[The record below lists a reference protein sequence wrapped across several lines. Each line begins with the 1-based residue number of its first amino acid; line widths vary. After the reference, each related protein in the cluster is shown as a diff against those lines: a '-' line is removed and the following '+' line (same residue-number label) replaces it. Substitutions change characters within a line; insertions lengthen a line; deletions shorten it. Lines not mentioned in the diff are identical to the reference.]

1 MSECPCPAI
10 QSAGRRLLPMLGLMF
25 CAAAATAQTG
35 DKGAAPAPAA
45 SQAPAPAPAPAPE
58 IRFSFSEATLR
69 LPTAQSK
76 GTVDVLISAEATG
89 KESLPAETI
98 SVVDITSKDA
108 PAGSPKVSFEVVAE
122 AQAGAKTRSWFLRAV
137 IEALPVNSTPLSRTA
152 LVTLGA
158 FKRTLTYVVT
168 NKPASPPDFTVVQ
181 PATWSS
187 TEDKVAAAILISAGD
202 QPLRGLRLAHAALSD
217 KSQTASIP
225 LQALDLCSTA
235 TGACVAPS
243 PIPAGSSETVYLRFK
258 ALQRPLGR
266 YTGTVSLAVEA
277 RADAKPVTIDI
288 NATSSIARAA
298 GTVVILVGIIVA
310 LTMSVWSRNRL
321 QRLAALQPVAAAR
334 ERIERLLFA
343 LEPVRLDAGVEFD
356 RTCSHFDRIRFEKL
370 DEAALDAEGLLP
382 KVWSVSASATS
393 ATALQERLKLL
404 EPEIA
409 GLAVMVREGA
419 LVLVT
424 RLKAV
429 AADDPKAT
437 EKRVRIIAAIPTL
450 DDPTKFAT
458 EQAAGS
464 LVAAALQA
472 SVLPSGLEVFNPGS
486 PMGRTPQSVQRITGQ
501 IEALSRATWFM
512 YAVLTAV
519 AGTATLIL
527 QNPGFGTCL
536 DFVFCLFWG
545 FGMPVT
551 LEKLQQ
557 LSPTQTAK
565 AVGIT
570 LPA

>member
-1 MSECPCPAI
+1 MSEYPCPAI
-10 QSAGRRLLPMLGLMF
+10 QSTGRRLLPVLGLMF
-25 CAAAATAQTG
+25 CAAAAAAQTG
-35 DKGAAPAPAA
+35 EKGAAPAPAA
-45 SQAPAPAPAPAPE
+45 SQAAAPVPAPE
-58 IRFSFSEATLR
+58 IRFSFGEATLR

-89 KESLPAETI
+89 KEPLPAETI
-98 SVVDITSKDA
+98 SVIDMTSKDA
-108 PAGSPKVSFEVVAE
+108 PAGSPKVTFEVVAE
-122 AQAGAKTRSWFLRAV
+122 AQAGPKTRSWFLRAA
-137 IEALPVNSTPLSRTA
+137 IEALPVNSAPLSRTA

-168 NKPASPPDFTVVQ
+168 NKPASSPDFTVVQ

-225 LQALDLCSTA
+225 LQALDLCATA

-243 PIPAGSSETVYLRFK
+243 PIAAGSSETVYLRFK

-277 RADAKPVTIDI
+277 RADAKPVTIEV
-288 NATSSIARAA
+288 NATSDIAKAV
-298 GTVVILVGIIVA
+298 GTLVILAGIVVA

-321 QRLAALQPVAAAR
+321 QRLSALQPVAAAR
-334 ERIERLLFA
+334 ERIERLLLA
-343 LEPVRLDAGVEFD
+343 LEPVRLDARVDFD
-356 RTCSHFDRIRFEKL
+356 RTRSHFDLLRVEKL

-393 ATALQERLKLL
+393 AAALQERLKLL

-429 AADDPKAT
+429 SADDTQAT
-437 EKRVRIIAAIPTL
+437 AKRGRIIAAIRTL
-450 DDPTKFAT
+450 DDPTKLAT

-472 SVLPSGLEVFNPGS
+472 SVLPSGFEVFNAS
-486 PMGRTPQSVQRITGQ
+486 NPMGRVPLSVQRIIGEV
-501 IEALSRATWFM
+501 EALSRVTWFV
-512 YAVLTAV
+512 YAALTAV

-527 QNPGFGTCL
+527 QNPGFGTGL

>member
-1 MSECPCPAI
+1 MSECPWPAI
-10 QSAGRRLLPMLGLMF
+10 QYAGRRLLPMLGLML
-25 CAAAATAQTG
+25 CAAAAAAQTG

-45 SQAPAPAPAPAPE
+45 SQAPAPAPAPE

-89 KESLPAETI
+89 KEPLPAETI
-98 SVVDITSKDA
+98 SVIDITSKDA

-122 AQAGAKTRSWFLRAV
+122 AQAGAKTRSWFLRAG
-137 IEALPVNSTPLSRTA
+137 IEALPVNSAPLSRAA

-158 FKRTLTYVVT
+158 FKRILTYVVT
-168 NKPASPPDFTVVQ
+168 NKPASPPDFNVVQ

-187 TEDKVAAAILISAGD
+187 TEDKVAAALLISAGD
-202 QPLRGLRLAHAALSD
+202 QPLRRLRLAHAALSD

-235 TGACVAPS
+235 TGACVAPP

-277 RADAKPVTIDI
+277 RADAKPVTIDV
-288 NATSSIARAA
+288 NATSDIAKAA
-298 GTVVILVGIIVA
+298 GMVLILAGIVGA

-321 QRLAALQPVAAAR
+321 QRLSALQPVAAAR
-334 ERIERLLFA
+334 ERIERLLLA
-343 LEPVRLDAGVEFD
+343 LEPVRLDARVDFD
-356 RTCSHFDRIRFEKL
+356 RTRSHFDLIRFEKL
-370 DEAALDAEGLLP
+370 DEGALDADGLLP
-382 KVWSVSASATS
+382 KVWSVSASETS
-393 ATALQERLKLL
+393 AAALQERLKLL

-429 AADDPKAT
+429 AADDSQAT
-437 EKRVRIIAAIPTL
+437 AKRERIIAAIRTL
-450 DDPTKFAT
+450 DDPTKLAT

-472 SVLPSGLEVFNPGS
+472 SALPSGFEVFNTSG
-486 PMGRTPQSVQRITGQ
+486 PMGRAPLSVKRIIGEV
-501 IEALSRATWFM
+501 EALSRVTWFV

-527 QNPGFGTCL
+527 QNPGFGTSL